1 MVKEHSSLSYKV
13 GLENIESFSGRF
25 VPTESSYEGDG
36 MDAKEGDILYGKLRP
51 YLAKVWI
58 TDKPCNAVGDFFVYR
73 CNEDC
78 IIKHYAKWLMLSD
91 GFTQICSASTY
102 GAKMPRVSSDFIAS
116 LYIPLPPLVEQK
128 KIVSYLESRTS
139 KIDAYVADKEKEILF
154 LQELKQK
161 TIAEAVT
168 KGLNPNVKMKDSGIS
183 WIGIIPEHWEIKRV
197 GSFLRE
203 RKEKYNRNES
213 LQILS
218 LLKDVGVI
226 PYEDKGNV
234 GNKAKEDI
242 STYKITRKGD
252 VVVNCMNVIIG
263 SSGITNYDGYI
274 SPAYYSFIPIDKD
287 TSILYKHWLSLPH
300 MQGAIRCMA
309 KGILEIRLRVSV
321 HQLLSM
327 KIPIPPKREMTD
339 ILLHIEE
346 KCQKIDTLITELQAE
361 IDYLK
366 EYKQRLIA
374 DVVTGQ
380 VNVQNETI

>member
-1 MVKEHSSLSYKV
+1 M
-13 GLENIESFSGRF
+13 
-25 VPTESSYEGDG
+25 
-36 MDAKEGDILYGKLRP
+36 
-51 YLAKVWI
+51 
-58 TDKPCNAVGDFFVYR
+58 
-73 CNEDC
+73 
-78 IIKHYAKWLMLSD
+78 
-91 GFTQICSASTY
+91 
-102 GAKMPRVSSDFIAS
+102 
-116 LYIPLPPLVEQK
+116 
-128 KIVSYLESRTS
+128 
-139 KIDAYVADKEKEILF
+139 
-154 LQELKQK
+154 
-161 TIAEAVT
+161 
-168 KGLNPNVKMKDSGIS
+168 
-183 WIGIIPEHWEIKRV
+183 IPEHWEVKRV
-197 GSFLRE
+197 GLFLRE
-203 RKEKYNRNES
+203 RKEKYNGDEP

-218 LLKDVGVI
+218 LLKDIGVI

-234 GNKAKEDI
+234 GNKAKEDL

-263 SSGITNYDGYI
+263 SSGITNYDGFI

-287 TSILYKHWLSLPH
+287 SSILYKHWLSLPH

-327 KIPIPPKREMTD
+327 KIPIPPKKEMKV
-339 ILLHIEE
+339 ILSYIEE

-380 VNVQNETI
+380 VNVQNEI